1 MLIILKGVN
10 VIKIKKQSFVLILFI
25 TLLALSIGYAIV
37 TTNFNIG
44 GTVSTQSPSD
54 DINDT
59 SNLKQN
65 FIVNWNDTVKE
76 IDYSNAYGAEANVAI
91 DKNTKTVTINVSNL
105 SKLNSSITVK
115 LQIDNDSIDLIA
127 DINKPVITNSK
138 STYFNVYVEW
148 PSSVSKNADGS
159 ISVNNKDSVEV
170 YVTFMMIKS
179 PIEQT
184 VGDFTITFTAEA
196 REV

>member
-1 MLIILKGVN
+1 MKGVN
-10 VIKIKKQSFVLILFI
+10 VIKTRKYTIVLILFI
-25 TLLALSIGYAIV
+25 ALLSLGIGYALV
-37 TTNFNIG
+37 TTNLHIG
-44 GTVSTQSPSD
+44 GTVGTNSPGVDSS
-54 DINDT
+54 DT
-59 SNLKQN
+59 SNLQQN

-76 IDYSNAYGAEANVAI
+76 IDDSNAYGAEANVAI

-115 LQIDNDSIDLIA
+115 LQIDNDSYDLIA

-148 PSSVSKNADGS
+148 PSSVSENADGS

-170 YVTFMMIKS
+170 YVTFTMVKS